1 MTHTRREAIAIGAS
15 GIATALAGCQALTS
29 SDDSMM
35 DLMLANYTPDQLSIA
50 VRVIDPEKTEWSEA
64 VEHRLPQSDDALFF
78 DMPPASEGEDSDVT
92 SKIFE
97 DIAEP
102 KRYTVEVR
110 VRYDSVV
117 QHDTVADKMEHFHY
131 IPTSTESLFIG
142 IYPIGQNDVA
152 IEFILP

>member
-29 SDDSMM
+29 SDDPMM
-35 DLMLANYTPDQLSIA
+35 NLTVANYTPDQLSIA
-50 VRVIDPEKTEWSEA
+50 VRVIDPEKTEWPEA
-64 VEHRLPQSDDALFF
+64 VEYRLPQSDDALFF

-102 KRYTVEVR
+102 KRYTVEAWLHD
-110 VRYDSVV
+110 DS
-117 QHDTVADKMEHFHY
+117 TAADWKHFHY

-142 IYPIGQNDVA
+142 IYPIRQNDVA

>member
-1 MTHTRREAIAIGAS
+1 MTPTRREAIAIGAS

-35 DLMLANYTPDQLSIA
+35 DLKVTNYTPDQQSIV
-50 VRVIDPEKTEWSEA
+50 VRIIDPEKTEWPEA
-64 VEHRLPQSDDALFF
+64 VEYRLPQNGSDFE
-78 DMPPASEGEDSDVT
+78 MPPASEGEENNYT
-92 SKIFE
+92 ANRFE

-110 VRYDSVV
+110 VQYDSVV

-131 IPTSTESLFIG
+131 IPASSASPFIA

-152 IEFILP
+152 IELRR